1 MHEMFKGGVIGVCSP
16 TLSLIIS
23 AVISF
28 LVMKNFS
35 QRTEGVTVKRI
46 VLLIAF
52 VFFLEMVAEATGA
65 SREVV
70 LLETSPTY
78 GSLEEART
86 GNFSTQ
92 IHTAKRV
99 GQFSTF
105 EVRSERDGWIDIATG
120 SNPKEWLESSH
131 TVPLE
136 RFLKDPEF
144 YQYTTCAEE
153 LPRIFAVPL
162 GSGGQMGTLRLVPRP
177 NLKGGEAVMEILDA
191 SGKKLWG
198 SSPSKRMSRRAG
210 SLYAECRGSA
220 LPGGGNWVRAA
231 GDLDGDGRMEILM
244 GGDAEHGISS
254 ADFTLYRWDGEKPV
268 PVRSFSLQEPDGSTA
283 WRTKE
288 GGGTQQALDAR
299 RLVFARADTRQQKD
313 GSIVFPMAN
322 WKDRATGMARMR
334 LAPSGE
340 HFILEKW
347 DVPMGGSSTK

>member
-1 MHEMFKGGVIGVCSP
+1 M
-16 TLSLIIS
+16 
-23 AVISF
+23 
-28 LVMKNFS
+28 
-35 QRTEGVTVKRI
+35 KRI